1 MMIYIWA
8 VAIIVALVLYAR
20 QMHSKFLKAGVN
32 HLPVVPFLGNTAR
45 IILKRDNVIN
55 RLTELYQTYPDD
67 TIVGFY
73 EMMNPL
79 LIIKDADLLRKITVK
94 DFEYFVNRRGLGEDL
109 QDPLFGRN
117 LLLLK
122 GEEWKAMRSTLSPAF
137 TSSKIRLMVPLM
149 VEVGD
154 HMIKSLIRKIEES
167 AENYIDIECKDMAT
181 RYSNDVIASCAFGLR
196 VDSLDEDNQFY
207 ESCRKITT
215 FNFKRILKLLVFRS
229 FPKLMKTLKIN
240 LFPNSLS
247 EFFKKLVLRTMK
259 QREEQHIIR
268 NDMIQ
273 LLMEAKKGTLSHDS
287 KDTKVDAGF
296 ATVEESAVGRKKV
309 YKDWTD
315 VELAAQAVLFL
326 FAGFETISTV
336 LAFALYE
343 LALNTDVQERL
354 FQEIKENDSKNE
366 NSETSIDYDTI
377 QRMKYLDMTVSE
389 VLRLWPPAPVVD
401 RLCGKDY
408 VMGKPNSKAT
418 QDYIIRKGEALQI
431 PIWAFHRDPRYFPDP
446 EKFDPERFSEEN
458 KHKIQPFSYMP
469 FGLGPRNCIGSR
481 FALCEI
487 KVVLY
492 QLLRHIE
499 VSPCEKTPIPGKL
512 RPDSFQM
519 RLQGGHWVR
528 MRVRQ

>member
-1 MMIYIWA
+1 MITYIWA
-8 VAIIVALVLYAR
+8 VAIIVALVLYAL
-20 QMHSKFLKAGVN
+20 QVHSKFSKAGVN
-32 HLPVVPFLGNTAR
+32 HLPVVPFLGNMAR

-67 TIVGFY
+67 AFVGFY
-73 EMMNPL
+73 ELMNPL
-79 LIIKDADLLRKITVK
+79 LIIKDPDLLRKITVK
-94 DFEYFVNRRGLGEDL
+94 DFEHFVNRRGLGEDL
-109 QDPLFGRN
+109 QDPLFGRS
-117 LLLLK
+117 LLILK

-154 HMIKSLIRKIEES
+154 QMIKALMKKIEES
-167 AENYIDIECKDMAT
+167 GENYIDIECKDMAT
-181 RYSNDVIASCAFGLR
+181 RYANDVIASCAFGLR

-215 FNFKRILKLLVFRS
+215 FSFKRILKVLAFRS
-229 FPKLMKTLKIN
+229 FPKIMKMFKVTLFSK
-240 LFPNSLS
+240 SLS
-247 EFFKKLVLRTMK
+247 EFFKELVLSTMK

-273 LLMEAKKGTLSHDS
+273 LLMETKKGTLSHDS
-287 KDTKVDAGF
+287 KETKVADTGF

-309 YKDWTD
+309 HKDWTD
-315 VELAAQAVLFL
+315 VELVAQAVLFL

-343 LALNTDVQERL
+343 LALNADIQERL
-354 FQEIKENDSKNE
+354 VKEIKENESKNKNNE
-366 NSETSIDYDTI
+366 RSIDYDII
-377 QRMKYLDMTVSE
+377 QRMKYLDMTISE

-401 RLCGKDY
+401 RLCDKDY
-408 VMGKPNSKAT
+408 VMGKSNNKAT
-418 QDYIIRKGEALQI
+418 HDYIICRGEALQI
-431 PIWAFHRDPRYFPDP
+431 PIWAFHRDPKYFPDP

-458 KHKIQPFSYMP
+458 KYKIKPFTYMP
-469 FGLGPRNCIGSR
+469 FGSR

-492 QLLRHIE
+492 QLLRHME
-499 VSPCEKTPIPGKL
+499 VSTCEKTPIPGKL
-512 RPDSFQM
+512 RPDSFQV

-528 MRVRQ
+528 MKIRQ